1 VIIQWADIIKL
12 SFFKFIYCALIMI
25 NTFAK
30 YFTVAA
36 LFALS
41 STAISADL
49 FKQTN
54 EITHQDI
61 LRGSVTEQRAWW
73 DLKHYHL
80 SVNVD
85 PTTKSLRG
93 TNVMTYQVL
102 SEQKALQ
109 IELQAPMI
117 LEKVEQAGKQLKV
130 VQDGYSYFIHL
141 EKTQSIGEEYQI
153 TMFFSGQPK
162 EAVNPPW
169 DGGIAWKKDENG
181 IDFIASA
188 CQGIGASIWWP
199 NKDQAFD
206 EPDNGVLLS
215 IEVPMHLT
223 NVSNG
228 RLVKIEENSERKT
241 KTFHW
246 QVTNPINNYGVNIN
260 IGDYVH
266 FGEQYQGENGA
277 LDMDYYVLRDNL
289 TKAKKQ
295 FKDAPRTMEALEHWF
310 GPYPFYQDSFKLV
323 EAPYLGMEHQS
334 SVTYGNKYQNGY
346 LGRDRSS
353 TGWGLKFDFIIV
365 HESGHEWFANNIT
378 NKDVADMWIHES
390 FTSYS
395 EALFVEYFYG
405 KDAGAEYVRG
415 TRLGIQNDS
424 PLIGIYG
431 ANREGSSDMYNKG
444 SNMLHTIRQVIDN
457 DEKWREIIRGLNKEF
472 YHQTVTT
479 AQIENYIIEHS
490 GKDLSKIF
498 DQYLRDIRIPV
509 LEYFVLDKVMKV
521 RWGNS
526 VAGFNMPIKAN
537 INGKTQWLTP
547 TTKWSNVKVD
557 QANVTV
563 IVDADFYISAMNI
576 MGN

>member
-1 VIIQWADIIKL
+1 MIK
-12 SFFKFIYCALIMI
+12 
-25 NTFAK
+25 TFAK

-36 LFALS
+36 LLALS
-41 STAISADL
+41 STAISSDL
-49 FKQTN
+49 FKQTD
-54 EITHQDI
+54 EITHQDM
-61 LRGSVTEQRAWW
+61 LRGTNTEQRAWW

-85 PTTKSLRG
+85 PATKSLRG

-102 SEQKALQ
+102 SDQKALQ

-117 LEKVEQAGKQLKV
+117 LEKVEQEGKKLKV
-130 VQDGYSYFIHL
+130 VQDGYSYFIEL
-141 EKTQSIGEEYQI
+141 EKPQTIGKEYQI
-153 TMFFSGQPK
+153 TMYFSGQPK

-169 DGGIAWKKDENG
+169 DGGIAWKKDDNG

-188 CQGIGASIWWP
+188 CQGVGASIWWP

-228 RLVKIEENSERKT
+228 RLVKVEDNKERKT

-266 FGEQYQGENGA
+266 FGEQYQGENGV

-289 TKAKKQ
+289 AKAKKQ

-323 EAPYLGMEHQS
+323 EVPYLGMEHQS

-378 NKDVADMWIHES
+378 NKDVADMWIHEG

-405 KDAGAEYVRG
+405 KDAGAQYVRG

-424 PLIGIYG
+424 PLIGTYG
-431 ANREGSSDMYNKG
+431 VNREGSSDMYNKG
-444 SNMLHTIRQVIDN
+444 SNMLHTIRQVVDN

-479 AQIENYIIEHS
+479 KQVEDYMSKHS

-498 DQYLRDIRIPV
+498 DQYLRDVRIPV
-509 LEYFVLDKVMKV
+509 LEYFVLDEVMKV

-526 VAGFNMPIKAN
+526 IKGFNMPIKAS

-547 TTKWSNVKVD
+547 TTKWSKVKIDQADVKV
-557 QANVTV
+557 TL
-563 IVDADFYISAMNI
+563 DADFYVSVMNI

>member
-1 VIIQWADIIKL
+1 MFKIIITTL
-12 SFFKFIYCALIMI
+12 LTLMI
-25 NTFAK
+25 FSVSYTIF
-30 YFTVAA
+30 
-36 LFALS
+36 
-41 STAISADL
+41 SADL
-49 FKQTN
+49 FKQAD
-54 EITHQDI
+54 EVTHQDI
-61 LRGSVTEQRAWW
+61 LRGTNTEQRAWW
-73 DLKHYHL
+73 DLKYYHL
-80 SVNVD
+80 SLRVD
-85 PTTKSLRG
+85 PQSKNIRG

-102 SEQKALQ
+102 SKQNALQ
-109 IELQAPMI
+109 IELQPPMV
-117 LEKVEQAGKQLKV
+117 LEKVEQEGKALKV
-130 VQDGYSYFIHL
+130 VKDGYSYFIHL
-141 EKTQSIGEEYQI
+141 DKPQIIGQEYQV
-153 TMFFSGQPK
+153 TMHFSGQPQ

-169 DGGIAWKKDENG
+169 DGGIAWKKDDNG

-206 EPDNGVLLS
+206 EPDNGVMLS
-215 IEVPMHLT
+215 IEVPEHLT

-228 RLVKIEENSERKT
+228 RLVNVESNLKRKT

-266 FGEQYQGENGA
+266 FGEKYSGENGL

-289 TKAKKQ
+289 TKAKNQ
-295 FKDAPRTMEALEHWF
+295 FKDATRTIEALEHWF

-323 EAPYLGMEHQS
+323 EVPYLGMEHQS
-334 SVTYGNKYQNGY
+334 SVTYGNKYNNGY

-353 TGWGLKFDFIIV
+353 TGWGMKFDFIIV

-405 KDAGAEYVRG
+405 KEAGAQYVRG
-415 TRLGIQNDS
+415 TRLGIQNDA
-424 PLIGIYG
+424 PIIGIYG
-431 ANREGSSDMYNKG
+431 VNREGSSDMYNKG
-444 SNMLHTIRQVIDN
+444 SNMLHTIRQVVDN
-457 DEKWREIIRGLNKEF
+457 DETWRNILRGLNKEF

-479 AQIENYIIEHS
+479 QQIENYLTEQS
-490 GKDLSKIF
+490 DKDLTKIF
-498 DQYLRDIRIPV
+498 DQYLRDTRIPV

-526 VAGFNMPIKAN
+526 VKGFNMPIKASL
-537 INGKTQWLTP
+537 NGQTQWLTP
-547 TTKWSNVKVD
+547 TTKWSTVDID
-557 QANVTV
+557 QANVKV
-563 IVDADFYISAMNI
+563 VVDANFYVSVLNI
-576 MGN
+576 IGITQSK

>member
-1 VIIQWADIIKL
+1 MTTNMLANRLTASLITLVLTTL
-12 SFFKFIYCALIMI
+12 SFTSF
-25 NTFAK
+25 
-30 YFTVAA
+30 
-36 LFALS
+36 
-41 STAISADL
+41 SADL
-49 FKQTN
+49 FKQSAQVS
-54 EITHQDI
+54 HQDI
-61 LRGSVTEQRAWW
+61 LRGSNTKQRAWW

-80 SVNVD
+80 SINID
-85 PTTKSLRG
+85 PSNKSIRG

-102 SEQKALQ
+102 SKQDALQ
-109 IELQAPMI
+109 IELQPPMV
-117 LEKVEQAGKQLKV
+117 LEKVEQKGEKLTV
-130 VQDGYSYFIHL
+130 VQDGYSYFIQL
-141 EKTQSIGEEYQI
+141 EQPQVIDKEYQV
-153 TMFFSGQPK
+153 TLFFSGQPK

-181 IDFIASA
+181 LDFIASA

-215 IEVPMHLT
+215 VEVPQHLT

-228 RLVKIEENSERKT
+228 RLVKVEANTDRQT

-246 QVTNPINNYGVNIN
+246 QVVNPINNYGVNIN

-266 FGEQYQGENGA
+266 FGEKYQGEKGE

-295 FKDAPRTMEALEHWF
+295 FKDATRTLEALEHWF
-310 GPYPFYQDSFKLV
+310 GPYPFYEDSFKLV

-334 SVTYGNKYQNGY
+334 SVTYGNQYKNGY

-353 TGWGLKFDFIIV
+353 TGWGLTFDFIIV

-378 NKDVADMWIHES
+378 NEDVADMWIHEG

-405 KDAGAEYVRG
+405 KDAGAQYVRG
-415 TRLGIQNDS
+415 TRLGIQNDT
-424 PLIGIYG
+424 PLIGTYG

-444 SNMLHTIRQVIDN
+444 SNMLHTIRQIIDN
-457 DEKWREIIRGLNKEF
+457 DDKWRQIIRGLNREF
-472 YHQTVTT
+472 YHQTVTS
-479 AQIENYIIEHS
+479 QQVELYITRES
-490 GKDLSKIF
+490 GKDLAKVF

-521 RWGNS
+521 RWGNVIS
-526 VAGFNMPIKAN
+526 DFTMPIKVQ
-537 INGKTQWLTP
+537 INGETQWLTP
-547 TTKWSNVKVD
+547 STKWSDVSISQKNVSV
-557 QANVTV
+557 V
-563 IVDADFYISAMNI
+563 VDADFYVGAMNI
-576 MGN
+576 LGE